1 VALDDWT
8 TGLRTTEN
16 GKEAGMSGLSKFEHK
31 LEQLIS
37 GAFARAFRSAV
48 QPVEIS
54 AALQRECDNNAQILS
69 RDRRLVP
76 NDFHVELSQT
86 DLDRLAPYDTAMAQE
101 LVNQLQEHADQQ
113 SYVFPGPVTIGF
125 ESADDLTTGRF
136 RIRSR
141 AQAKVTGNAS
151 HTQVRR
157 ARALVEVN
165 GTRHPLEVPGLVF
178 GRGTEADVR
187 INDPGVSRRHVEF
200 VVTPRSGGT
209 DRIEVR
215 DLGSTNGMLVDG
227 HRITQTA
234 VHDGTQVKIGNTTM
248 TVRVVEEDTD
258 V

>member
-1 VALDDWT
+1 
-8 TGLRTTEN
+8 
-16 GKEAGMSGLSKFEHK
+16 MSGLSRFEHK

-69 RDRRLVP
+69 RNRRMVP

-101 LVNQLQEHADQQ
+101 LVSQLQEHADQQ

-187 INDPGVSRRHVEF
+187 INDPGVSRRHIEF
-200 VVTPRSGGT
+200 VVTPRSGST